1 VGCALNLTIG
11 TLNSDQTI
19 CLLRTCSWS
28 YGEGYP
34 RREKMYGKSFRKFD
48 GDGLME
54 TTSSCHLC
62 QYWLRDLRS
71 CFEYCRETIH
81 TKTRRNAIQFP
92 DVRFVVVV
100 LRYSGCSAVLI
111 ALGNTVC
118 LDARHEY
125 LWPSFS
131 KPWILGRCPSND
143 MHARFSV
150 VLVKQTPNHSDLTN
164 CQATHR
170 STSHDFGSWASI
182 IHDEGFICIVVS
194 TIWCRT
200 TSRPMESSCARNDLQ
215 SNWV

>member
-1 VGCALNLTIG
+1 MECALNLTIG
-11 TLNSDQTI
+11 TLNSEQTI

-34 RREKMYGKSFRKFD
+34 RREKMYGKSFRKV

-54 TTSSCHLC
+54 TTSSCHIC

-71 CFEYCRETIH
+71 CFEYCRETMH

-111 ALGNTVC
+111 ALSNTVC

-125 LWPSFS
+125 PLA
-131 KPWILGRCPSND
+131 ILFDAMNWRCMGRCPSNK
-143 MHARFSV
+143 MHDFPSCFIHF
-150 VLVKQTPNHSDLTN
+150 VKQTPNHSDLTN

-182 IHDEGFICIVVS
+182 IHDEG
-194 TIWCRT
+194 
-200 TSRPMESSCARNDLQ
+200 
-215 SNWV
+215 